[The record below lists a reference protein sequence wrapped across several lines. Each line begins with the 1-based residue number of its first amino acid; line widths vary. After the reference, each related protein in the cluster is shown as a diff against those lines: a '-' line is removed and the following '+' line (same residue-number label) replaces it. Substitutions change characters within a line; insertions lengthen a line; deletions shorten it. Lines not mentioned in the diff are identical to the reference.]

1 MKKNSIEILS
11 GLASGV
17 AVENFGILAIPE
29 NLGILEIP
37 ENFEILAIPENLE
50 IEHFFEFEILGILG
64 TELVLETEILAK
76 EKEN

>member
-17 AVENFGILAIPE
+17 AVENFGILENLENLENLEILENPE
-29 NLGILEIP
+29 NLEILENP
-37 ENFEILAIPENLE
+37 E
-50 IEHFFEFEILGILG
+50 IEHFFEFEILGNLG
-64 TELVLETEILAK
+64 TELVLETEILVK